1 MLHIL
6 KFYKIILVCLI
17 LLCLSSCNKAILR
30 NGKSMAEEPSHSNR
44 TYSYLMGYYEFGE
57 TNQAM
62 CEQGSISRIEI
73 KRGFL
78 DSVIHIIAGGIVSS
92 RTQEIY
98 CE

>member
-1 MLHIL
+1 MKGLVKFFLVAVIL
-6 KFYKIILVCLI
+6 FLF
-17 LLCLSSCNKAILR
+17 SSCNKATLSM
-30 NGKSMAEEPSHSNR
+30 GKSLPETPSHSNR

-57 TNQAM
+57 TNQAL

-73 KRGFL
+73 KRGVL

-92 RTQEIY
+92 RTQLIY